1 MAEPLENQEKE
12 KDPNRFWWLS
22 LLLIGGCT
30 AALWLFQRSVF
41 PDTFGG
47 EEPDGPVEEGD
58 DEASPFSDDPDF
70 DD

>member
-1 MAEPLENQEKE
+1 MAEPLENQE

-47 EEPDGPVEEGD
+47 VGMAVGFVLGTAFAALLEDWIDQNTE
-58 DEASPFSDDPDF
+58 
-70 DD
+70 